1 MLGFFFW
8 VTSARSCSTTNEIRA
23 KGEVARGAHS
33 RRVLSRGCG
42 VDAGAAVARANCVHK
57 LVFGLRVGE
66 VVGGQC
72 IADRAH
78 WRGTPS
84 RRQVTIR
91 K

>member
-8 VTSARSCSTTNEIRA
+8 VTSARSCSTTNEIRE

-66 VVGGQC
+66 VVGGPTHAAEWARC
-72 IADRAH
+72 K
-78 WRGTPS
+78 RGEGERTD
-84 RRQVTIR
+84 TF
-91 K
+91 